1 MNKKFSTLMTG
12 ALLVGSITVASAQHA
27 NKSDWEVPFRTQD
40 VTAASLDQI
49 AVTKINKFDSN
60 KYYQL
65 VVNENAETDVL
76 GENAYIRTPKV
87 LVQARD
93 YKTGKLYLKV
103 VSIDETQEIG
113 AKLTSSL
120 WKIDVQEDA
129 SNGVNFRFINKETG
143 YPLTFDHENAVA
155 GGTLTADSKISGAV
169 EKTLVDGCIDRWT
182 WYNIAEKTTGT
193 FDAQKLWAFVHDT
206 NSKKV
211 IALAQNASGDV
222 VAVEYSDADAGVN
235 MADQNVIALTPVVA
249 GAKVL
254 SANDIN
260 SMIDADGSWEY
271 GNSVAGDNWNKAI
284 FDVFNSGT
292 KDEVELAADYDY
304 FVREKGYVAEEHD
317 YSGLEGNV
325 NISDY
330 AGFNIAL
337 RVKKAAIT
345 EPDSVLMVSTEAY
358 EANKLNPEK
367 SPNLKLVNA
376 PAPDYTKLTAYNA
389 RSIFKF
395 TYFPTQDSLVIE
407 PWNASSMS
415 VAEYQAGT
423 AWTATSLASA
433 TTKQFYNS
441 VNEGKARG
449 TGAMTAADNTGV
461 KKAENEPV
469 AITIAYLSDGSV
481 VPTVGRARTY
491 QGGAFANAGLAINSK
506 GNGKAYVT
514 NKQADMLIRIG
525 FDHDYSYLAR
535 ASKVDGTYFVRL
547 STTKAASQG
556 EKRVDGSYIVS
567 DFAGHMYY
575 DVKENEQDFNHM
587 PATQW
592 VVKQLG
598 CDNRTAPQDNE
609 TPRVSITNRE
619 FANVAFTG
627 QLYNVKDAEGN
638 VVAGKYYFID
648 HTKDANVNYLEG
660 LSQHGAAYN
669 FLNCGD
675 TIYFDDVKDA
685 TRGYLDLSG
694 KQVTD
699 TTYVFNLIDG
709 LNNEMFLTA
718 DVNDTLTIAKEQ
730 LEFQL
735 DNATSVTAN
744 GWTKTIYRLKIK
756 DANQI
761 DNDYKYIALD
771 QNHKF
776 VAKYEEDVTS
786 DPSLTMAWFAFK
798 EDAHANGAHYY
809 AMILT
814 NAKGEALQVLRRQP
828 ISNEMKVDD
837 LCTSMG
843 TTTTTIFDIKP
854 VKSHIYVQLADEQ
867 VYVPANIQKE
877 PYQAFLYEDAGSVY
891 SAGKGMNFVGVQ
903 PKNVTPEAP
912 SVYID
917 LAKKDDYR
925 PLYMFVVDPDSVPAY
940 TFCKDGNIEAPHG
953 LNPSCGH
960 EESYDGYLAGRFMI
974 NLQDSV
980 DLYENINKL
989 QNASIFKHNN
999 KTRLAFVEAIHKGDK
1014 LYILKSD
1021 YTLGLKAWEKKDSK
1035 TVIAIEQDG
1044 HKYINPKYFKDNEA
1058 FLAVIDVT
1066 KADDANKAAFAL
1078 RRVGFEGDGSAV
1090 ENQFYIET
1098 AATGYGAFK
1107 GETAAWLKE
1116 EDGVAVLAQKANK
1129 NGNHEGSDDAINEGI
1144 NQATPFTFDFENA
1157 TTPTENETIGTS
1169 AISVV
1174 ATNGAVIV
1182 KGAQGKKVVINN
1194 VLGQAVANTVI
1205 TSSEATISVPAG
1217 VVFVAVEGEPAVK
1230 AIVK

>member
-40 VTAASLDQI
+40 VTAAKLDQD
-49 AVTKINKFDSN
+49 AVAKINKFEAG

-65 VVNENAETDVL
+65 VVNEKAAKE
-76 GENAYIRTPKV
+76 GEEASLKV
-87 LVQARD
+87 LVQDRD
-93 YKTGKLYLKV
+93 YTTGKLYLKV
-103 VSIDETQEIG
+103 VAINEAEKSG

-120 WKIDVQEDA
+120 WKIDVQDDA
-129 SNGVNFRFINKETG
+129 SNGVNFKFVNKETG
-143 YPLTFDHENAVA
+143 YPLTFDHTNAIV
-155 GGTLTADSKISGAV
+155 GGTLTSESVKTGAT
-169 EKTLVDGCIDRWT
+169 KTLVDGCIDRWT

-193 FDAQKLWAFVHDT
+193 FGAQKLWAFVHDT
-206 NSKKV
+206 NSKV
-211 IALAQNASGDV
+211 VVALAQNENGEV
-222 VAVEYSDADAGVN
+222 VAVKYSDADAGVN

-254 SANDIN
+254 SADDIN

-271 GNSVAGDNWNKAI
+271 GNNVAGDNWNKAM
-284 FDVFNSGT
+284 FDMFHSGKT
-292 KDEVELAADYDY
+292 AEVALADAYSY
-304 FVREKGYVAEEHD
+304 FVREKGYVAEEHTL
-317 YSGLEGNV
+317 SENGA
-325 NISDY
+325 STAY
-330 AGFNIAL
+330 AGFNIVL
-337 RVKKAAIT
+337 NVKKAST
-345 EPDSVLMVSTEAY
+345 SEPDSVLMVSTEAY
-358 EANKLNPEK
+358 EADKLNPEK

-376 PAPDYTKLTAYNA
+376 PAPANYANLTAYNA

-407 PWNASSMS
+407 PLNASSMS
-415 VAEYQAGT
+415 VAEYQANT
-423 AWTATSLASA
+423 AWTATTLADA
-433 TTKQFYNS
+433 TIDQFYNS

-449 TGAMTAADNTGV
+449 TGALTAADNTGV
-461 KKAENEPV
+461 KKAAKEPV

-491 QGGAFANAGLAINSK
+491 AGDEFANAGLTVQDK

-547 STTKAASQG
+547 STAKAASQG

-735 DNATSVTAN
+735 DNAKSVTAN

-1182 KGAQGKKVVINN
+1182 KGAQGKKVTISN
-1194 VLGQAVANTVI
+1194 VLGQTIANTVLTSDEVTI
-1205 TSSEATISVPAG
+1205 TAPAG
-1217 VVFVAVEGEPAVK
+1217 YVTVAIEGEPAVK

>member
-40 VTAASLDQI
+40 VTAAKLDQ
-49 AVTKINKFDSN
+49 ADVAKINKFDSN

-65 VVNENAETDVL
+65 VVNEKTGAEAEGAEV
-76 GENAYIRTPKV
+76 KV
-87 LVQARD
+87 LVQDRD
-93 YKTGKLYLKV
+93 YTTGKLYLKV
-103 VSIDETQEIG
+103 VALSEAEENG

-120 WKIDVQEDA
+120 WKIDVQPDA
-129 SNGVNFRFINKETG
+129 SNGVNFKFVNKETG
-143 YPLTFDHENAVA
+143 YPLTFDHENAVD
-155 GGTLTADSKISGAV
+155 GGTLTSESVKAGAT
-169 EKTLVDGCIDRWT
+169 KTLVDGCIDRWT
-182 WYNIAEKTTGT
+182 WYNVAKLTKGT
-193 FDAQKLWAFVHDT
+193 FGAQKLWAFVHDT
-206 NSKKV
+206 KV
-211 IALAQNASGDV
+211 AVALAQNDNGEV
-222 VAVEYSDADAGVN
+222 VAVKYSDADAGVN

-254 SANDIN
+254 SADDIN

-271 GNSVAGDNWNKAI
+271 GNNVAGDNWNKAM
-284 FDVFNSGT
+284 FDMFHSGKT
-292 KDEVELAADYDY
+292 AEVALADAYSY
-304 FVREKGYVAEEHD
+304 FVREKGYVAEEHTL
-317 YSGLEGNV
+317 SENGA
-325 NISDY
+325 STAY
-330 AGFNIAL
+330 AGFNIVL
-337 RVKKAAIT
+337 NVKKAST
-345 EPDSVLMVSTEAY
+345 SEPDSVLMVSTEAY
-358 EANKLNPEK
+358 EADKLNPEK

-376 PAPDYTKLTAYNA
+376 PAPANYANLTAYNA

-407 PWNASSMS
+407 PLNASSMS
-415 VAEYQAGT
+415 VAEYQANT
-423 AWTATSLASA
+423 AWTATTLADA
-433 TTKQFYNS
+433 TIDQFYNS

-449 TGAMTAADNTGV
+449 TGALTAADNTGV
-461 KKAENEPV
+461 KKAAKEPV

-491 QGGAFANAGLAINSK
+491 AGDEFANAGLTVQDKA
-506 GNGKAYVT
+506 NGKAYVT

-535 ASKVDGTYFVRL
+535 ASKVGGTYFVRL

-609 TPRVSITNRE
+609 TPRVSITNCE

-648 HTKDANVNYLEG
+648 HTKDANNVNYLEG
-660 LSQHGAAYN
+660 LSQHGATYI

-1182 KGAQGKKVVINN
+1182 KGAQGKKVTISN
-1194 VLGQAVANTVI
+1194 VLGQTIANTVLTSDEVTI
-1205 TSSEATISVPAG
+1205 TAPAG
-1217 VVFVAVEGEPAVK
+1217 YVTVAIEGEAAVK

>member
-87 LVQARD
+87 LVQTRD
-93 YKTGKLYLKV
+93 YTTGKLYLKV

-284 FDVFNSGT
+284 FDVFKSGT
-292 KDEVELAADYDY
+292 TNEVELAATYDY

-325 NISDY
+325 SISDY

-337 RVKKAAIT
+337 RVKKASTT

-358 EANKLNPEK
+358 EADMLNPEK

-433 TTKQFYNS
+433 TTAQFYNS

-461 KKAENEPV
+461 KKAKNEPV

-609 TPRVSITNRE
+609 TPRVSITNCE

-814 NAKGEALQVLRRQP
+814 NENGEALQVLRRQP

-867 VYVPANIQKE
+867 VYVPVNIQKE
-877 PYQAFLYEDAGSVY
+877 PYQAFLYEDFNSVY
-891 SAGKGMNFVGVQ
+891 SAGKGMGFVGVE
-903 PKNVTPEAP
+903 PKNQAPEAP
-912 SVYID
+912 SVYVD

-925 PLYMFVVDPDSVPAY
+925 PLYMFVVNPDSVPAY

-999 KTRLAFVEAIHKGDK
+999 KTRLVFVEAVHKGDK
-1014 LYILKSD
+1014 LYVLKSN
-1021 YTLGLKAWEKKDSK
+1021 YTLAMQPWDKKGSK

-1174 ATNGAVIV
+1174 ATDGAVIV
-1182 KGAQGKKVVINN
+1182 KGALGKKVTISN
-1194 VLGQAVANTVI
+1194 VLGQTIANTVLTSDEVTI
-1205 TSSEATISVPAG
+1205 TAPAG
-1217 VVFVAVEGEPAVK
+1217 YVTVAIEGEAAVK

>member
-1 MNKKFSTLMTG
+1 MDHN
-12 ALLVGSITVASAQHA
+12 
-27 NKSDWEVPFRTQD
+27 
-40 VTAASLDQI
+40 
-49 AVTKINKFDSN
+49 N
-60 KYYQL
+60 KY
-65 VVNENAETDVL
+65 
-76 GENAYIRTPKV
+76 
-87 LVQARD
+87 
-93 YKTGKLYLKV
+93 
-103 VSIDETQEIG
+103 
-113 AKLTSSL
+113 
-120 WKIDVQEDA
+120 
-129 SNGVNFRFINKETG
+129 
-143 YPLTFDHENAVA
+143 
-155 GGTLTADSKISGAV
+155 
-169 EKTLVDGCIDRWT
+169 
-182 WYNIAEKTTGT
+182 
-193 FDAQKLWAFVHDT
+193 
-206 NSKKV
+206 
-211 IALAQNASGDV
+211 
-222 VAVEYSDADAGVN
+222 
-235 MADQNVIALTPVVA
+235 
-249 GAKVL
+249 
-254 SANDIN
+254 
-260 SMIDADGSWEY
+260 
-271 GNSVAGDNWNKAI
+271 
-284 FDVFNSGT
+284 
-292 KDEVELAADYDY
+292 
-304 FVREKGYVAEEHD
+304 
-317 YSGLEGNV
+317 
-325 NISDY
+325 
-330 AGFNIAL
+330 
-337 RVKKAAIT
+337 
-345 EPDSVLMVSTEAY
+345 
-358 EANKLNPEK
+358 
-367 SPNLKLVNA
+367 
-376 PAPDYTKLTAYNA
+376 
-389 RSIFKF
+389 
-395 TYFPTQDSLVIE
+395 
-407 PWNASSMS
+407 
-415 VAEYQAGT
+415 
-423 AWTATSLASA
+423 
-433 TTKQFYNS
+433 
-441 VNEGKARG
+441 
-449 TGAMTAADNTGV
+449 
-461 KKAENEPV
+461 
-469 AITIAYLSDGSV
+469 
-481 VPTVGRARTY
+481 
-491 QGGAFANAGLAINSK
+491 
-506 GNGKAYVT
+506 
-514 NKQADMLIRIG
+514 
-525 FDHDYSYLAR
+525 
-535 ASKVDGTYFVRL
+535 
-547 STTKAASQG
+547 
-556 EKRVDGSYIVS
+556 
-567 DFAGHMYY
+567 
-575 DVKENEQDFNHM
+575 
-587 PATQW
+587 
-592 VVKQLG
+592 
-598 CDNRTAPQDNE
+598 
-609 TPRVSITNRE
+609 
-619 FANVAFTG
+619 
-627 QLYNVKDAEGN
+627 
-638 VVAGKYYFID
+638 
-648 HTKDANVNYLEG
+648 
-660 LSQHGAAYN
+660 
-669 FLNCGD
+669 
-675 TIYFDDVKDA
+675 
-685 TRGYLDLSG
+685 
-694 KQVTD
+694 
-699 TTYVFNLIDG
+699 
-709 LNNEMFLTA
+709 
-718 DVNDTLTIAKEQ
+718 
-730 LEFQL
+730 
-735 DNATSVTAN
+735 
-744 GWTKTIYRLKIK
+744 
-756 DANQI
+756 
-761 DNDYKYIALD
+761 
-771 QNHKF
+771 